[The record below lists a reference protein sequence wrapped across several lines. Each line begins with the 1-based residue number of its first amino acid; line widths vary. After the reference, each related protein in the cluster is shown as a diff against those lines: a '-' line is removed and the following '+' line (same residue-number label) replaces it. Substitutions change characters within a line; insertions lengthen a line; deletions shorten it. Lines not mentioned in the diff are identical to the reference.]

1 MLSSAIRRAGAL
13 RRCTVARLEPPAEL
27 DLLRPSVGQVRGS
40 AARPPV
46 ELHAGVITPAE
57 EDALAAEADRY
68 LRARRYEAGHFD
80 GVIRHYRELQRPLR
94 SWSSASRSLFE
105 RVASLAALPSGA
117 ELLPVHVLDLEAHG
131 EISRHVDHVEYS
143 GESIVGLS
151 LLSHAV
157 MLLQHEAETA
167 AFELLLPRR
176 SLYVLRGEARY
187 RWAHSLPLQPS
198 FEGQSLPPKSRRISV
213 ILRDR
218 PPNEAPREV

>member
-1 MLSSAIRRAGAL
+1 MSPGCV
-13 RRCTVARLEPPAEL
+13 RCV
-27 DLLRPSVGQVRGS
+27 V
-40 AARPPV
+40 
-46 ELHAGVITPAE
+46 
-57 EDALAAEADRY
+57 
-68 LRARRYEAGHFD
+68 
-80 GVIRHYRELQRPLR
+80 
-94 SWSSASRSLFE
+94 
-105 RVASLAALPSGA
+105 
-117 ELLPVHVLDLEAHG
+117 
-131 EISRHVDHVEYS
+131 

-213 ILRDR
+213 LLRDR
-218 PPNEAPREV
+218 PPNEVPREV

>member
-143 GESIVGLS
+143 G
-151 LLSHAV
+151 
-157 MLLQHEAETA
+157 
-167 AFELLLPRR
+167 
-176 SLYVLRGEARY
+176 
-187 RWAHSLPLQPS
+187 
-198 FEGQSLPPKSRRISV
+198 
-213 ILRDR
+213 
-218 PPNEAPREV
+218 APRLTTARRLADVARLRPLCGRREHRRPVTALARGDAAPARGRNSRLRAAPAPPLALRAARRGAVPLGALAAAAAEL

>member
-1 MLSSAIRRAGAL
+1 MRRAGAL
-13 RRCTVARLEPPAEL
+13 RRRCTVARLEPPAEL
-27 DLLRPSVGQVRGS
+27 DLLRPSVGQVRGG

-46 ELHAGVITPAE
+46 ELHADVITPAE

-94 SWSSASRSLFE
+94 SWSSASRSLFD

-157 MLLQHEAETA
+157 MLLQHEADPAA
-167 AFELLLPRR
+167 AFDLLLPRR

-218 PPNEAPREV
+218 PPNEVPREV

>member
-1 MLSSAIRRAGAL
+1 MRR
-13 RRCTVARLEPPAEL
+13 
-27 DLLRPSVGQVRGS
+27 
-40 AARPPV
+40 
-46 ELHAGVITPAE
+46 AE

-94 SWSSASRSLFE
+94 SWSSASRSLFD

-143 GESIVGLS
+143 GGPRLTTARRLASESIVGLS

-157 MLLQHEAETA
+157 MLLQHEADPAA
-167 AFELLLPRR
+167 AFDLLLPRR

-213 ILRDR
+213 LLRDR
-218 PPNEAPREV
+218 PPNEVPREV